1 MCQQDFLTTGDAVP
15 NISSATYQTR
25 YVAEV
30 QEILI
35 INMMEVD
42 DDAER
47 LF

>member
-1 MCQQDFLTTGDAVP
+1 MCQQDFLTTGDVLP
-15 NISSATYQTR
+15 IFNPSHTKKYM
-25 YVAEV
+25 AEV

-42 DDAER
+42 DDAEG